1 MVFWASP
8 KLQAGQTSLS
18 ILNGAIKGKMKICLI
33 ASDKKIFNKKF
44 FCAFWTIL
52 TQKCRIFLRLL
63 WRKMWSDWYAR
74 VPSHSKIRQFARVSD
89 SPVNI
94 DAVYFIDRDSAM
106 GLALNLHVL
115 ISSWDQKLD
124 SLRNPDPRV
133 EPLLYSDLEI
143 RIKVHPDLR
152 AKAFDTLWLWNLCYD
167 LWVAIKINLILK
179 VVSPSNF
186 NLSRI
191 PCHTIISEYK

>member
-89 SPVNI
+89 SPGQ
-94 DAVYFIDRDSAM
+94 YWCCLFYWS
-106 GLALNLHVL
+106 GLSNGSSFESSCSDFFMRSKVRL
-115 ISSWDQKLD
+115 I
-124 SLRNPDPRV
+124 
-133 EPLLYSDLEI
+133 EE
-143 RIKVHPDLR
+143 
-152 AKAFDTLWLWNLCYD
+152 
-167 LWVAIKINLILK
+167 
-179 VVSPSNF
+179 
-186 NLSRI
+186 SR
-191 PCHTIISEYK
+191 S